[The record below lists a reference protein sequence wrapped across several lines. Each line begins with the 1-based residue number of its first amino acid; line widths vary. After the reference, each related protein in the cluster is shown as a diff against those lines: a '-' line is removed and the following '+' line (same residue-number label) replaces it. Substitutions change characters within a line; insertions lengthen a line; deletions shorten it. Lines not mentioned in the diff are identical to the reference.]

1 MRKSGKVLIVG
12 EWFDLFKD
20 NVIVDLVCDFCFL
33 ELKEIWLKDK
43 FVGDYR
49 VVCFL
54 FVVLINWNGFIWNC
68 L

>member
-12 EWFDLFKD
+12 ERFDLFKD
-20 NVIVDLVCDFCFL
+20 NVIADSARDFCFS

-43 FVGDYR
+43 FAGDHR
-49 VVCFL
+49 VVCPL
-54 FVVLINWNGFIWNC
+54 LVVLTNRNGFIWNR